1 MNSLSLFSKV
11 YRFRLTIRAHG
22 FSPARRL
29 PNLRQCPCR
38 RFFAGSVQIP
48 IRRRQDLT
56 ESAGNAFSVVHGALQ
71 EQPLGSHEQ
80 RALLPDTGS
89 RPRQR
94 RQGAAPPRGAARPV
108 LARIAQADPP
118 RVQERTARASA
129 VSGRSSGIAAHDLI
143 SKPSITGRRTG
154 RRRCSCGSA
163 SRSWCSRTGNRS
175 RGCIGSETELL
186 STGQARTSKG
196 PRVARRWRFSLSSH
210 RRQAPA

>member
-38 RFFAGSVQIP
+38 RFFAGSVRIP

-80 RALLPDTGS
+80 RALLLDTGS
-89 RPRQR
+89 RAGQR
-94 RQGAAPPRGAARPV
+94 RQGAAPPRGADRLV
-108 LARIAQADPP
+108 LARIVQADPQ
-118 RVQERTARASA
+118 RVQERTSRRKRRQRAILRDRHARPDQRT
-129 VSGRSSGIAAHDLI
+129 VDYWPQNWT
-143 SKPSITGRRTG
+143 SKVQLRF
-154 RRRCSCGSA
+154 CV
-163 SRSWCSRTGNRS
+163 
-175 RGCIGSETELL
+175 TELV
-186 STGQARTSKG
+186 QQNRQ
-196 PRVARRWRFSLSSH
+196 SLSWVH
-210 RRQAPA
+210 RF